1 MRKVLVVAVL
11 LGILLA
17 VFVPSVGATSGTAQV
32 YVVHGIPG
40 KDLGLPTNDLP
51 VDIKVA
57 GACAITNFTF
67 GTIAGPVELP
77 AGTYKIDI
85 SLSDGACGNAPVI
98 SERVL
103 VGTSENLSLV
113 AYLREGGVPGL
124 VKFTNYVGPLRD
136 GKSRL
141 LVHHTANAPRVDIT
155 LKRPYLDYTS
165 YRFRNVANA
174 YVQYGQINTTI
185 NNGAWDVRIFPAG
198 VNTPVF
204 GPLSLN
210 LASRKI
216 YLVYAV
222 GSLKNSTFTLLA
234 KAIDP
239 AY

>member
-1 MRKVLVVAVL
+1 MRKGLLVVVL
-11 LGILLA
+11 LGLLLT
-17 VFVPSVGATSGTAQV
+17 VFVPVVGATGGKAQV

-40 KDLGLPTNDLP
+40 RDVGQATDEFP
-51 VDIKVA
+51 VDIKVN
-57 GACAITNFTF
+57 GACAITGFTF

-77 AGTYKIDI
+77 AGNYKIEI
-85 SLSDGACGNAPVI
+85 SVSDGACGNAPVI
-98 SERVL
+98 SERIIA
-103 VGTSENLSLV
+103 GASENLSLV

-136 GKSRL
+136 GKTRL

-155 LKRPYLDYTS
+155 LKRPYLAYTS

-174 YVQYGQINTTI
+174 YVQYGQINGTI
-185 NNGAWDVRIFPAG
+185 NSGAWDVRIFPAG
-198 VNTPVF
+198 VNTSVF

-210 LASRKI
+210 LASKKI

-222 GSLKNSTFTLLA
+222 GSLKNGTFTLLA